1 MMMIIGGSLIAFITV
16 IMTVMTTHRHGD
28 DDARRR

>member
-1 MMMIIGGSLIAFITV
+1 MMMVIGGSLIAFIAV

-28 DDARRR
+28 DDARR